1 MAGLA
6 LSMALPATDSAR
18 AQTAPPALGVQS
30 PAQQPAESPQ
40 QQQIELPPAS
50 VERENPGLI
59 NEIGKLFEKSK
70 SALPSLKSPGETI
83 NDLSNIARPST
94 MVTGRAACVVASNG
108 APDCKIGADRLC
120 QSKGF
125 KEGKSIDT
133 DALRKM
139 LAAGLSAGPQA
150 RAERLQDGKFR
161 DTGGLPIEAVET
173 ASGMPDPPEKHD
185 IWMRFCHPFC
195 SAMTQYLTL
204 ERLPC
209 WYDGQHRDQPT

>member
-40 QQQIELPPAS
+40 QQQIELPPAP

-133 DALRKM
+133 DASEKCSPMVYLPGHKR
-139 LAAGLSAGPQA
+139 GPNDCKTENFVT
-150 RAERLQDGKFR
+150 RAVCQ
-161 DTGGLPIEAVET
+161 
-173 ASGMPDPPEKHD
+173 
-185 IWMRFCHPFC
+185 
-195 SAMTQYLTL
+195 
-204 ERLPC
+204 
-209 WYDGQHRDQPT
+209 

>member
-6 LSMALPATDSAR
+6 LSMALPATDGAR

-30 PAQQPAESPQ
+30 PAQRPVEVQP
-40 QQQIELPPAS
+40 QQIELPPAP

-70 SALPSLKSPGETI
+70 SVLPQLKSPSDTM
-83 NDLSNIARPST
+83 NDLTNIARPST

-133 DALRKM
+133 DASEKCSPLVYLPGHKR
-139 LAAGLSAGPQA
+139 GPNDCKTENFVT
-150 RAERLQDGKFR
+150 RAVCQ
-161 DTGGLPIEAVET
+161 
-173 ASGMPDPPEKHD
+173 
-185 IWMRFCHPFC
+185 
-195 SAMTQYLTL
+195 
-204 ERLPC
+204 
-209 WYDGQHRDQPT
+209 